1 MPKISGNVTKGMR
14 LVRLRAPG
22 GLENLKLV

>member
-22 GLENLKLV
+22 DLEIFKFV